1 MVTGMSPTSP
11 LHSHQHAVQFYGDEA
26 ELFKTIGSF
35 LIEGLVALQPAIII
49 ATAPHT
55 QAVLDELAGRHID
68 VANARK
74 IGDLVILDAEETL
87 ATFMSD
93 GSPDPDLFRRNVG
106 GVIEQAIRGRER
118 TPVRAYGEMVD
129 VLWKKEQSEAAIK
142 LEVLWNE
149 LANQYSFSL
158 LCGYAIGNF
167 YKQTSNL
174 EEVVAQH
181 THVIGTTGSIPSNVV
196 SFADARAAFAK

>member
-1 MVTGMSPTSP
+1 MVIGMALNAPI
-11 LHSHQHAVQFYGDEA
+11 HAHHHAVQFYGDES
-26 ELFKTIGSF
+26 ELYTTIGSF
-35 LIEGLVALQPAIII
+35 LIEGLVAMQPAVVL

-55 QAVLDELAGRHID
+55 QAILDELTARHID

-87 ATFMSD
+87 ATFMID
-93 GSPDPDLFRRNVG
+93 GNPDPELFRRNVG
-106 GVIEQAIRGRER
+106 GVLEQMIRGRER
-118 TPVRAYGEMVD
+118 TPLRAYGEMVD
-129 VLWKKEQSEAAIK
+129 VLWKKGQSDAAIK

-149 LANQYSFSL
+149 LASQYSFSL

-167 YKQTSNL
+167 YKQTSTL
-174 EEVVAQH
+174 AQVVAQH
-181 THVIGTTGSIPSNVV
+181 THVIGSVDNVV

>member
-1 MVTGMSPTSP
+1 MAPTSP
-11 LHSHQHAVQFYGDEA
+11 IHAHHHAVQFYGDEK

-35 LIEGLVALQPAIII
+35 LVEGLVAMQPAVVI
-49 ATAPHT
+49 ATQAHT
-55 QAVLDELAGRHID
+55 QAILDALSARHID
-68 VANARK
+68 VASARK
-74 IGDLVILDAEETL
+74 IGDLVVLDADQTL
-87 ATFMSD
+87 GTFMAN
-93 GSPDPDLFRRNVG
+93 GRPDPALFRENVG
-106 GVIEQAIRGRER
+106 GVLEQAMRGRER

-129 VLWKKEQSEAAIK
+129 VLWKNGQADAAIK

-167 YKQTSNL
+167 YKQTSKL

-181 THVIGTTGSIPSNVV
+181 THVVGASNVV
-196 SFADARAAFAK
+196 SFAEARAAFAK

>member
-1 MVTGMSPTSP
+1 MVTGMSPASP
-11 LHSHQHAVQFYGDEA
+11 IHAHHHAVQFYGQES

-35 LIEGLVALQPAIII
+35 LIEGLVALQPAVVI
-49 ATAPHT
+49 ATAAHT
-55 QAVLDELAGRHID
+55 QAILDELATRHID
-68 VANARK
+68 VVNAKK
-74 IGDLVILDAEETL
+74 IGDLVVLDAEETL
-87 ATFMSD
+87 STFMSN
-93 GSPDPDLFRRNVG
+93 GNPDSELFRRNVG

-129 VLWKKEQSEAAIK
+129 VLWKKGQSDAAIK

-167 YKQTSNL
+167 YKQTSRL
-174 EEVVAQH
+174 DEVIAQH
-181 THVIGTTGSIPSNVV
+181 THVEGANNVV
-196 SFADARAAFAK
+196 SISDARSAFGK